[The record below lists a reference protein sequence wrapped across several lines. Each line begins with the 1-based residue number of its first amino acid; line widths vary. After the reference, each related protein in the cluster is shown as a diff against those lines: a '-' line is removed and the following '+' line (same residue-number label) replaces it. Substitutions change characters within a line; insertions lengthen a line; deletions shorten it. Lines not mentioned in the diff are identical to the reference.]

1 MRKINLRIGNFLSYS
16 VTVALLLVAI
26 SCYSPKKD
34 AVNSAANGEQ
44 KQESEKR
51 ESEILKREREEQKKE
66 YEFYKVIKVT
76 DGDTFVID
84 DGSEKGARV
93 RLIGVDTPESR
104 KTGRKVV
111 GYYGKEAKEFSTNF
125 LLNKRV
131 RIEYDVNK
139 YDQYMRLLGYVYL
152 EDGTFVNEYLV
163 KNGYAMVMTVP
174 PNVKFSEL
182 FLKCQQEA
190 REKNRGLWGKSVDNK
205 TEFK

>member
-1 MRKINLRIGNFLSYS
+1 MRIGNFLSYS
-16 VTVALLLVAI
+16 VTAALLLVAI
-26 SCYSPKKD
+26 SCYSPKKN
-34 AVNSAANGEQ
+34 AVNNTFS
-44 KQESEKR
+44 
-51 ESEILKREREEQKKE
+51 EEQKRDYE
-66 YEFYKVIKVT
+66 YYKVIKVT

-111 GYYGKEAKEFSTNF
+111 GYYGKEAKEFSTKF
-125 LLNKRV
+125 LLNKMV
-131 RIEYDVNK
+131 RLDFDVNK
-139 YDQYMRLLGYVYL
+139 YDQYMRLLAYVYL

-190 REKNRGLWGKSVDNK
+190 REKNRGLWGKNVDVN

>member
-1 MRKINLRIGNFLSYS
+1 MRKINIRIGNFLSYS
-16 VTVALLLVAI
+16 VPAALLLVAI
-26 SCYSPKKD
+26 SCYSPKKNSGNI
-34 AVNSAANGEQ
+34 AVN
-44 KQESEKR
+44 
-51 ESEILKREREEQKKE
+51 EEQKKE
-66 YEFYKVIKVT
+66 FEFYKVIKVT

-182 FLKCQQEA
+182 FLRCQQEA
-190 REKNRGLWGKSVDNK
+190 REKNLGLWGKNVDVN

>member
-1 MRKINLRIGNFLSYS
+1 MRKINMRIGNFLSYS
-16 VTVALLLVAI
+16 VPVALLLVAV
-26 SCYSPKKD
+26 SCYSPKKN
-34 AVNSAANGEQ
+34 AVNNTVNEEQ
-44 KQESEKR
+44 KR
-51 ESEILKREREEQKKE
+51 ENQEQKKE
-66 YEFYKVIKVT
+66 YEYYKVIKVT

-84 DGSEKGARV
+84 DGTEKGARV

-111 GYYGKEAKEFSTNF
+111 GYYGREAKEFSTKF
-125 LLNKRV
+125 LLNKMV
-131 RIEYDVNK
+131 RLDFDVNK
-139 YDQYMRLLGYVYL
+139 YDQYMRLLAYVYL

-190 REKNRGLWGKSVDNK
+190 RENNRGLWNKNVDND

>member
-1 MRKINLRIGNFLSYS
+1 MKKRKINMRIGNFLSYS
-16 VTVALLLVAI
+16 VPAALLLVAI
-26 SCYSPKKD
+26 SCYSPKKN
-34 AVNSAANGEQ
+34 AVNSAANVEQ
-44 KQESEKR
+44 KQES
-51 ESEILKREREEQKKE
+51 EEQKKE
-66 YEFYKVIKVT
+66 YEYYKVIKVT

-182 FLKCQQEA
+182 FLRCQQEA
-190 REKNRGLWGKSVDNK
+190 REKNLGLWGKNVDVN

>member
-1 MRKINLRIGNFLSYS
+1 MRKINMRIGNFLSYS

-26 SCYSPKKD
+26 SCYSPKKN

-44 KQESEKR
+44 KQESE
-51 ESEILKREREEQKKE
+51 EQKKDYE
-66 YEFYKVIKVT
+66 YYKVIKVT

-84 DGSEKGARV
+84 DGTEKGARV

-111 GYYGKEAKEFSTNF
+111 GYYGKEAKEFSTKF

-131 RIEYDVNK
+131 RLDFDVNK
-139 YDQYMRLLGYVYL
+139 YDQYMRLLAYVYL

-174 PNVKFSEL
+174 PNVKFSEH
-182 FLKCQQEA
+182 FLRCQQEA
-190 REKNRGLWGKSVDNK
+190 REKKRGLWGKNVDND

>member
-1 MRKINLRIGNFLSYS
+1 MRKINMRIGNFLSYS
-16 VTVALLLVAI
+16 VTVGLLLVAI
-26 SCYSPKKD
+26 SCYSPKKN

-44 KQESEKR
+44 KQESE
-51 ESEILKREREEQKKE
+51 EQKKDYE
-66 YEFYKVIKVT
+66 YYKVIKVT

-84 DGSEKGARV
+84 DGTEKGARV

-111 GYYGKEAKEFSTNF
+111 GYYGKEAKEFSTKF

-131 RIEYDVNK
+131 RLDFDVNK
-139 YDQYMRLLGYVYL
+139 YDQYMRLLAYVYL

-190 REKNRGLWGKSVDNK
+190 REKKRGLWGKNVDND